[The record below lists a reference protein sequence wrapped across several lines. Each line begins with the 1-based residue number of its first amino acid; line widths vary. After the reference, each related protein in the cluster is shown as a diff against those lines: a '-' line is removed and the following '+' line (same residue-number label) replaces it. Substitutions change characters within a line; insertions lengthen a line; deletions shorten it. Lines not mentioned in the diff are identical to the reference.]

1 MGIMK
6 RGEFLDFCST
16 IGLPVFLE
24 EMNTKVDEEENCFSL
39 HDFRMN
45 LIKNNLY
52 LDILINC
59 ADIDV
64 ANAALDKMKQLYKE
78 YCINIIDIPLD
89 PIQINMPDFN
99 PNVQKYFPKERI
111 EITCKDEAGKG
122 TGNSPIGG

>member
-1 MGIMK
+1 MIKIMR
-6 RGEFLDFCST
+6 RGEFLDCCST

-24 EMNTKVDEEENCFSL
+24 EMNDKVDEEENCFSL

-52 LDILINC
+52 LDIFINC

-78 YCINIIDIPLD
+78 SCINNKDIPF
-89 PIQINMPDFN
+89 PIQIDFN
-99 PNVQKYFPKERI
+99 PNVQKNFPTERI
-111 EITCKDEAGKG
+111 EITCKDEAGRG
-122 TGNSPIGG
+122 TGNIPPTFE